1 MKVQQKNDQVLLKR
15 LPGFEDIEQVWD
27 PDLMISTAWISPGE
41 FYVTT
46 SAEMIST
53 VVGSSVS
60 ACIRDTDTGVGG
72 MNHFLLPGD
81 RCSNPEPSRA
91 QAYLETRFGVV
102 AMENLINEILKQG
115 SRKSCLEVKLF
126 GGGDVPD
133 QDRSNVGSKNITFI
147 RDFVRA
153 EGLSVAVEELGG
165 SFARKVTYSPQTGE
179 VRVRKLRA
187 VHKSIVADQERE
199 YVQAVS
205 DSRDAKLDAKN

>member
-1 MKVQQKNDQVLLKR
+1 M
-15 LPGFEDIEQVWD
+15 
-27 PDLMISTAWISPGE
+27 
-41 FYVTT
+41 
-46 SAEMIST
+46 
-53 VVGSSVS
+53 
-60 ACIRDTDTGVGG
+60 
-72 MNHFLLPGD
+72 
-81 RCSNPEPSRA
+81 
-91 QAYLETRFGVV
+91 VV
-102 AMENLINEILKQG
+102 AGILIGNTSLSQMPLRIRATLSNFWDLINEILKQG